1 LRSLIE
7 KRIPVH
13 VRCRDGYEV
22 SNAIIQAADTFGL
35 LVTSPNGL
43 ELLYTHAVVSIAH
56 ATAGPVYFPARG
68 VTMTRAR
75 RR

>member
-7 KRIPVH
+7 QEVPVRI
-13 VRCRDGYEV
+13 RCRDGYEV
-22 SNAIIQAADTFGL
+22 SNAVIQAADAFGL

-56 ATAGPVYFPARG
+56 ATADPVYFPARG
-68 VTMTRAR
+68 TIVTGAR